1 MRSSRRAC
9 FQEDTAVP
17 NPRKPEK
24 ATITI
29 CAYCGVGCGF
39 KAETIGNEIVR
50 MTPWKE
56 GKANHGHSCVKGR
69 FAFDYWRHPDRVK
82 TPMLRAS
89 IEEPWQEV
97 TWEQAF
103 AYAANELKR
112 IQAKFGRASIG
123 AVSSSRCT
131 NEEIFL
137 VQKFVRAVLGN
148 NNIDNCARICHS
160 PTQFGLSATVGA
172 GAASQHFDSILQA
185 DVIMVVG
192 ANPTEGHPVFGSMMK
207 RRIRQGAKLIVID
220 PRKTETVDS
229 PHCRADFHL
238 ALRPGTNVAILNSL
252 GHVIVRENLYNA
264 DFIKARCE
272 WQEFEHW
279 SKLVASDEY
288 SPENVGAIAGVD
300 PEHIRLAARLYAS
313 GPRSTIYYGLGV
325 TEHSQGSTG
334 VMCLGNL
341 ALACGMFGR
350 EGVGV
355 NPLRGQGNV
364 QGGSCLGSW
373 PHVFSG
379 YRFVTDQATRSS
391 FEAEWGVML
400 DGEPGLRLPNMFDAA
415 LTGHFKGM
423 YIMGEDP
430 VQSDP
435 NQNHIIAALKSMECV
450 IVHDIFLNET
460 SKYAHVILPGSSSL
474 EKDGT
479 FTNAERRISR
489 VRKVVEPLAGYQ
501 DWEVTVKLM
510 NAMGYDVSYAH
521 AGEVLDELARLSP
534 AYRGASFELL
544 DCVGSAQWPVD
555 ENAPEGTEVLHMSQ
569 FPRANGRGTFM
580 LTAFVPTRERV
591 TEQFPLL
598 LTTGRIL
605 SQYNV
610 GTQTRR
616 TANSQ
621 WHPEDILEMSRGD
634 MQVRGLRDGDWVKV
648 ASRFGSTRLRA
659 KESARV
665 NPGIL
670 YTTFH
675 HATSK
680 ANAVTSNL
688 SDWATNCPEYKV
700 TAVEAT
706 KVRTADAPSSE
717 ASVRRRQQPQERS
730 RAEPAEVE
738 EA

>member
-1 MRSSRRAC
+1 M
-9 FQEDTAVP
+9 P

-39 KAETIGNEIVR
+39 KAETIGNDIVR

-69 FAFDYWRHPDRVK
+69 FAYDYWRHPDRVT
-82 TPMLRAS
+82 TPMIRAS
-89 IEEPWQEV
+89 IDEPWQKVSWDE
-97 TWEQAF
+97 AF
-103 AYAANELKR
+103 AHAASELKR
-112 IQAKFGRASIG
+112 IQAKYGRASVG
-123 AVSSSRCT
+123 GVSSSRCT

-137 VQKFVRAVLGN
+137 VQKFIRAVLGN

-160 PTQFGLSATVGA
+160 PTQFGLSATLGA

-220 PRKTETVDS
+220 PRRTETVDS
-229 PHCRADFHL
+229 PHCRADIHL
-238 ALRPGTNVAILNSL
+238 ALKPGTNVAILNSL
-252 GHVIVRENLYNA
+252 AHVIVRENLHNPE
-264 DFIKARCE
+264 FIKARCE

-279 SKLVASDEY
+279 AELVGSDDY

-300 PEHIRLAARLYAS
+300 PQDIRRAARLYAS

-341 ALACGMFGR
+341 ALACGMFAR

-379 YRFVTDQATRSS
+379 YRFVTDEPTRKS
-391 FEAEWGVML
+391 FEAEWGVPL

-435 NQNHIIAALKSMECV
+435 NQNHIIAALKNMECV
-450 IVHDIFLNET
+450 IVHDIFENET
-460 SKYAHVILPGSSSL
+460 SKYAHVFLPGSSSL

-544 DCVGSAQWPVD
+544 DRVGSAQWPVD
-555 ENAPEGTEVLHMSQ
+555 ENAPAGTEVLHMKQ
-569 FPRANGRGTFM
+569 FPRANGLGTFM
-580 LTAFVPTRERV
+580 LTGFVPTRERV
-591 TEQFPLL
+591 SEQYPLL

-621 WHPEDILEMSRGD
+621 WHPEDVLEMSRGD
-634 MQVRGLRDGDWVKV
+634 MQVRGLRDGDQVTIS
-648 ASRFGSTRLRA
+648 SRFGSTRLRVS
-659 KESARV
+659 ESVRV
-665 NPGIL
+665 NPGVI

-675 HATSK
+675 HAATK
-680 ANAVTSNL
+680 ANAVTSDL

-700 TAVEAT
+700 TAVEVT
-706 KVRTADAPSSE
+706 KVTTAETALSE
-717 ASVRRRQQPQERS
+717 ASLQRRQPQAHRQ
-730 RAEPAEVE
+730 AEVAEVAEVE
-738 EA
+738 EV

>member
-1 MRSSRRAC
+1 M
-9 FQEDTAVP
+9 P

-24 ATITI
+24 ETVTI

-69 FAFDYWRHPDRVK
+69 FAYDYWCHPDRVK
-82 TPMLRAS
+82 TPMIRAS
-89 IEEPWQEV
+89 IEDDWREV
-97 TWEQAF
+97 SWDEAF
-103 AYAANELKR
+103 AYAAKELRR
-112 IQAKFGRASIG
+112 IQADYGRSSIG
-123 AVSSSRCT
+123 GVSSSRCT

-137 VQKFVRAVLGN
+137 TTKLVRAVMGN

-192 ANPTEGHPVFGSMMK
+192 ANPTEGHPVFGSTMK

-220 PRKTETVDS
+220 PRRTETVNS
-229 PHCRADFHL
+229 PHCRADVHL
-238 ALRPGTNVAILNSL
+238 ALRPGTNVAVLNSI
-252 GHVIVRENLYNA
+252 GHVIVREKRY
-264 DFIKARCE
+264 DEEFIKSRCE
-272 WQEFEHW
+272 WKEFEVW
-279 SKLVASDEY
+279 AELVDSDEY
-288 SPENVGAIAGVD
+288 SPENIGPIAGLD
-300 PEHIRLAARLYAS
+300 PEDIRRAAQIYS
-313 GPRSTIYYGLGV
+313 TGPNSTIYYGLGV

-341 ALACGMFGR
+341 GLATGMFGR

-379 YRFVTDQATRSS
+379 YRFVTDDDTRAS
-391 FEAEWGVML
+391 FEAEWGVGL
-400 DGEPGLRLPNMFDAA
+400 DSEPGLRLPNMFDAA
-415 LTGHFKGM
+415 VTGHFKGM

-435 NQNHIIAALKSMECV
+435 NQNHVITALKNMECV
-450 IVHDIFLNET
+450 VLHDLFLNET
-460 SKYAHVILPGSSSL
+460 SKYAHVFLPGSSSL

-479 FTNAERRISR
+479 FTGAERRIGR
-489 VRKVVEPLAGYQ
+489 VRQVVEPVAGYQ

-510 NAMGYDVSYAH
+510 NAMGYECEYAH
-521 AGEVLDELARLSP
+521 AGEVLDELARVTP
-534 AYRGASFELL
+534 AYSGASFELI
-544 DCVGSAQWPVD
+544 DRVGSAQWPVN
-555 ENAPEGTEVLHMSQ
+555 EASPEGTEVLHTEQ

-580 LTAFVPTRERV
+580 LTGFVPTRERV
-591 TEQFPLL
+591 NDQFPLL

-605 SQYNV
+605 TQYNV

-616 TANSQ
+616 TANSE
-621 WHPEDILEMSRGD
+621 WHPEDVLEMTFDD
-634 MQVRGLRDGDWVKV
+634 MQARGLCSGDRVTIT
-648 ASRFGSTRLRA
+648 SRFGSTSL
-659 KESARV
+659 KVVESERV
-665 NPGIL
+665 NPGVV

-675 HATSK
+675 HVETK
-680 ANAVTSNL
+680 ANAVTSDL

-700 TAVEAT
+700 TAVEVA
-706 KVRTADAPSSE
+706 KVTSLESQRVKAGA
-717 ASVRRRQQPQERS
+717 ERAAGREREIAVS
-730 RAEPAEVE
+730 AMAEEV
-738 EA
+738 